1 MASDIGGV
9 KFGGV
14 ANSGNNASTAERIFD
29 PGQSLRGLRGLRGD
43 SGPAA
48 TPVGDAY
55 AALTRDQ
62 WNTYVQTFVPI
73 ENKLI
78 GYATDPG
85 VVTSAMA
92 NASENV
98 TGAFDAQQAAT
109 GRRLKGLG
117 VSLDADEQRAS
128 NRSFGL
134 AKSLADVGAQN
145 NARDVTTQRQQSIL
159 GNPSPEAIRI

>member
-1 MASDIGGV
+1 MAKIGGV
-9 KFGGV
+9 ARGSNGG
-14 ANSGNNASTAERIFD
+14 NSVEWLAD
-29 PGQSLRGLRGLRGD
+29 PGQVGRKLGKVFGSG
-43 SGPAA
+43 GPAA

-78 GYATDPG
+78 GYASDPG

-92 NASENV
+92 DASQDI
-98 TGAFDAQQAAT
+98 TGAFDAQQAST
-109 GRRLKGLG
+109 GRRLKGMGLT
-117 VSLDADEQRAS
+117 LDADEQRAS
-128 NRSFGL
+128 DKSFGL

-145 NARDVTTQRQQSIL
+145 TARDVTVQRQQNIL
-159 GNPSPEAIRI
+159 GNPAPEAIRI